1 MTDIAATAES
11 PETAGLQE
19 PSGLREPWPNRALQ
33 REGVGV
39 GMWLFL
45 MSEVLF
51 FGALFVTY
59 AIYRSFNAD
68 AFRIAAEHTE
78 LIYGA
83 TNTAIL
89 LTSSLTMTVALR
101 AASAQLRQLT
111 VACLVVTAL
120 LGLAFLVVKGL
131 EYHSDLEKSLFPGP
145 GFPLSPPQTQLFWML
160 YWIMT
165 GIHAIHLSA
174 GIGVVLTVAF
184 LFHRRIVPVQP
195 STAEGVAIY
204 WHFVD
209 CVWIMLFPL
218 LYLVGRS

>member
-19 PSGLREPWPNRALQ
+19 PWPNRVLQ
-33 REGVGV
+33 REGVGI
-39 GMWLFL
+39 GMWIFL

-59 AIYRSFNAD
+59 AVYRAFNAD
-68 AFRIAAEHTE
+68 AFHIAAEHTE

-83 TNTAIL
+83 TNTVIL
-89 LTSSLTMTVALR
+89 LTSSLTMTIALR
-101 AASAQLRQLT
+101 AASAHLRQLT
-111 VACLVVTAL
+111 VVCLVLTAL
-120 LGLAFLVVKGL
+120 LGLTFLAVKGL
-131 EYHSDLEKSLFPGP
+131 EYHSDLEKSLFPGS
-145 GFPLSPPQTQLFWML
+145 GFPLSPPQTQLFWMM

-184 LFHRRIVPVQP
+184 LFRRRIVPVQS

-209 CVWIMLFPL
+209 CIWILLFPL